1 MKSKLQEKMVEDMQ
15 LRGYAQR
22 TQTSYARAV
31 RQLENYWHRPAE
43 EIEEQQ
49 VRDYFL
55 YCRNQAGW
63 SAATMRIAYSGIKFF
78 YTTTLPMEWE
88 TIRLLKIKR
97 LSVPPTVLSIDEVRL
112 ILKTARQP
120 QIRVFLTTVYSCG
133 LRLAE
138 ALNLEVSDID
148 KERMTIRVRDGKGA
162 KQRLVPLPQAT
173 YLLLREYWVTHR
185 NPRLVFPALGRRRN
199 GGPTADRPMA
209 QGSVQQALR
218 RILKDLP
225 KVRKHATIHTLRHS
239 YATHLLEAGV
249 NIRIVQQYLGHA
261 SLVNTMI
268 YLHVSDLGNDD
279 AAGRINRLMGGLD
292 EQ

>member
-1 MKSKLQEKMVEDMQ
+1 MKTKLKKKMVEDMQ
-15 LRGYAQR
+15 LRGYAER
-22 TQTSYARAV
+22 TQISYARAV
-31 RQLENYWHRPAE
+31 RQLENYWHLPAE
-43 EIEEQQ
+43 EISEQQ

-55 YCRNQAGW
+55 YCHKEAGW
-63 SAATMRIAYSGIKFF
+63 SSSTMRIAYSGIKIF
-78 YTTTLPMEWE
+78 YTATLPMEWE

-97 LSVPPTVLSIDEVRL
+97 LVTPPTVLSIDEVRL
-112 ILKTARQP
+112 ILKSARQP
-120 QIRVFLTTVYSCG
+120 QIKVFLTTVYSCG
-133 LRLAE
+133 LRLSE

-162 KQRLVPLPQAT
+162 KERFVPLPEST

-185 NPRLVFPALGRRRN
+185 NPRLVFPALGRRRDQ
-199 GGPTADRPMA
+199 GPTAQKPMA
-209 QGSVQQALR
+209 QGSVQGAMR
-218 RILKDLP
+218 KILKELP
-225 KVRKHATIHTLRHS
+225 KIRKHATIHTLRHS

-268 YLHVSDLGNDD
+268 YLHVTNLGNDD

-292 EQ
+292 HE